1 MPTAGCIPSL
11 GQASGSYCRE
21 TYWAEKNH
29 CRKTCVIEKDS
40 LVMLVL
46 VKPSIEMCQSQPL
59 PLLVR
64 MLLHTDE
71 RHLSVITVIKSI
83 QERLIWK
90 DTCRVLTLKQLALQ
104 TFYVKN
110 VTPRLQTS
118 TVWRNTSRNIMKSN
132 NILESCV
139 KKSIH
144 KHHLLRPHS
153 VEHTGDSFP
162 FKCNQCGKTFKY
174 TMYLKRHERMHK
186 GYACEVCKVTF
197 K

>member
-1 MPTAGCIPSL
+1 
-11 GQASGSYCRE
+11 
-21 TYWAEKNH
+21 
-29 CRKTCVIEKDS
+29 
-40 LVMLVL
+40 
-46 VKPSIEMCQSQPL
+46 
-59 PLLVR
+59 